1 MGLFRKITTP
11 VLKKTDS
18 DAENQLSSLLEIKK
32 SLSGESLDKIEL
44 EISRVEAGIAGEK
57 QVLFELENSHIPML
71 VLHDIFLEHDNLKA
85 QIDFLVITRKNCYV
99 IECKNLYGNIEIDN
113 SGSFIRSYSY
123 KGKNIKEGI
132 YSPITQNQRHLEL
145 IKAMMED
152 TKTNIITKKL
162 FNMGF
167 NDDYHTIVVLANPK
181 TVLNDRYAKK
191 EIKNQVIRADQLIS
205 YIKQKDDEKDK
216 SSFSDKEME
225 ELAEFF
231 LGQNKDNPVDYTQ
244 KYREMFISQE
254 NNEEPETKAD
264 KEILCPECGA
274 PMVLRTAKKGSN
286 AGKQFYGCSKF
297 PKCKGVK
304 SLQ

>member
-1 MGLFRKITTP
+1 MSIFRKITTP
-11 VLKKTDS
+11 VLRKTDS

-32 SLSGESLDKIEL
+32 SLSGENLDKIDL

-71 VLHDIFLEHDNLKA
+71 VLHDIFLEHNNLKA

-113 SGSFIRSYSY
+113 DGSFIRSYSY

-152 TKTNIITKKL
+152 TRTNIITKKL

-167 NDDYHTIVVLANPK
+167 KNDYHTIVVLANPK

-231 LGQNKDNPVDYTQ
+231 LDQNSDNPVDYTQ
-244 KYREMFISQE
+244 KYREMFISQ
-254 NNEEPETKAD
+254 NTEPETETD

-274 PMVLRTAKKGSN
+274 PMILRTAKKGSN

-304 SLQ
+304 SFNK